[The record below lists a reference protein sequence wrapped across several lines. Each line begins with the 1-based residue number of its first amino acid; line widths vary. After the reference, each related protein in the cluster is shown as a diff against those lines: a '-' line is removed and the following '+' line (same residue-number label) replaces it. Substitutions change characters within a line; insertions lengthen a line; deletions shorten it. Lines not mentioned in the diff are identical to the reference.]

1 MNIAEETM
9 AEKKSYWTFRT
20 IGTTSGFT
28 AKRPWSESLQGQKF
42 RCFKYVLQEK
52 LLTREVTIKYL

>member
-1 MNIAEETM
+1 M

-20 IGTTSGFT
+20 IGTTSGST